1 MGVALIVGGFAI
13 LGVLVYLNLA
23 QPILIHVPDG
33 EEPIPYLQVWKALK
47 WTKRVGKFRL
57 FLMAL
62 SVGMV
67 TGGFIVWVV
76 ATHHSGGPTMIITDT
91 MIWIGFAASLLLT
104 IGGAAGFWAISGRR
118 EELTPEEATRQAQ
131 REETA
136 RDRARRLKDIRRESV
151 KIGKDIVDAVTR
163 LGLVYLYTGES
174 KGAFRKASRIRLGV
188 IMYTDDG
195 VYFKVT
201 RYPFRV
207 SPTDLIRPE
216 VETNLSIIIGRE
228 VSVIHSTDHG
238 LWFRAELKSGLSAI
252 PKRVYWY
259 REDDASNALDNLP
272 KTGNLAFAVGVG
284 ENRKLHYTSLPRV
297 HHLAIA
303 GATRQGKTNW
313 IHQFICTLALRNK
326 PEQLRFVLVDLK
338 RVEFTRYRGLPHLLE
353 PVITDVDSV
362 VPALE
367 RLRQEME
374 KRFNMFGED
383 TSTIEGWNAQF
394 PNRAMGR
401 IVFVMDE
408 LAEIMLDPGQGKK
421 SRDKFQ
427 SCLIRLIQRGAGAGI
442 HVVVA
447 TQITKR
453 EILGSMVMGNIT
465 ERIAF
470 RVGDDTTSMMIL
482 PNAKAARLPANP
494 GRLVWKSGADTLECQ
509 GPYIEDGNDN
519 AKVDAIKA
527 TVSKI
532 IGGETERQ
540 KAEVTDLDLLKL
552 ALYNYGGK
560 FAPMELKDDPALI
573 EAGYS
578 EYKLKKAADRLTYD
592 FVAQNVHLIDGDRFI
607 LAPSLLVPG
616 RGRFARRLLPVN
628 GDLPASNEE
637 IKELLTSGDKA
648 TA

>member
-1 MGVALIVGGFAI
+1 
-13 LGVLVYLNLA
+13 
-23 QPILIHVPDG
+23 
-33 EEPIPYLQVWKALK
+33 
-47 WTKRVGKFRL
+47 
-57 FLMAL
+57 
-62 SVGMV
+62 
-67 TGGFIVWVV
+67 
-76 ATHHSGGPTMIITDT
+76 MIITDT
-91 MIWIGFAASLLLT
+91 MIWIGFAAGLLLT
-104 IGGAAGFWAISGRR
+104 VGGAATYWLLSRPAA
-118 EELTPEEATRQAQ
+118 ELSPEEAHRQAQ

-136 RDRARRLKDIRRESV
+136 RERARRLKDVRRESM

-163 LGLVYLYTGES
+163 LGLTYLYTGEQ
-174 KGAFRKASRIRLGV
+174 KGVFRKASRIKLGV
-188 IMYTDDG
+188 IMYTDDA

-201 RYPFRV
+201 RYPFRIA
-207 SPTDLIRPE
+207 PTDLIKPE

-228 VSVIHSTDHG
+228 VSVIHSTEHG

-252 PKRVYWY
+252 PKRIWWY
-259 REDDASNALDNLP
+259 REDDAANALDNLP
-272 KTGNLAFAVGVG
+272 KTNNLAFPVGVG
-284 ENRKLHYTSLPRV
+284 ENRKLHYTSLPRI

-313 IHQFICTLALRNK
+313 LHQFICTLALRNK
-326 PEQLRFVLVDLK
+326 PEQLSFVLVDLK

-367 RLRQEME
+367 RLQQEME
-374 KRFNMFGED
+374 KRFNIFGEQ

-408 LAEIMLDPGQGKK
+408 LAEIMLDPGQQKK
-421 SRDKFQ
+421 ARDKFQ

-442 HVVVA
+442 HVIVA

-509 GPYIEDGNDN
+509 GPYIEDGNDSK
-519 AKVDAIKA
+519 ADAIKA
-527 TVSKI
+527 TVAKI

-540 KAEVTDLDLLKL
+540 QAEVTDLDLLKL
-552 ALYNYGGK
+552 ALYNYGGDFSAK
-560 FAPMELKDDPALI
+560 TLSQDPALI
-573 EAGYS
+573 AAGYS
-578 EYKLKKAADRLTYD
+578 NYRLRQAAERLTYD
-592 FVAQNVHLIDGDRFI
+592 ALAQNVYEVDSRRFI
-607 LAPSLLVPG
+607 ITPPMVLPG
-616 RGRFARRLLPVN
+616 RGKRGRRLVEVN
-628 GDLPASNEE
+628 GVLPSNESE
-637 IKELLTSGDKA
+637 IKALMLSEPEGERLAIGE
-648 TA
+648 